1 MRDKEAVEKVAQTRF
16 DLVITDVHM
25 PEMDGITLTRELARR
40 FAHLPAMIMTAQLD
54 DLSRESAFMAGARE
68 VLGKPFPIKEITAKL
83 QKIIQV
89 QDSICEQRG

>member
-40 FAHLPAMIMTAQLD
+40 FAHLLAMIMTAQLD